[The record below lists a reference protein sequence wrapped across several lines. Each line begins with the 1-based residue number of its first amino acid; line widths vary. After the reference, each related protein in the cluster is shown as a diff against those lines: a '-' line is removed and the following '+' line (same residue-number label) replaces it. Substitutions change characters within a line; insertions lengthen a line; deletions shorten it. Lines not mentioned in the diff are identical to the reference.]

1 MQTIQKNLQQQ
12 IMGKYFAEKYF
23 KDFVKDKNFEKVRE
37 HCHFTGKNRGAEH
50 SICNLRF
57 IVPSKIPVIFH
68 KSSNYYYHFIVKE
81 FASKFEGQF
90 ECLGEN
96 KEKQKTFFFNRK
108 RSSKVNKDGNESLA
122 TISCKMKFFD
132 SASFMTSSLSSL
144 VDNLVKG
151 IHKIKCDIYHEYEVP
166 RTSQ

>member
-1 MQTIQKNLQQQ
+1 
-12 IMGKYFAEKYF
+12 MGKYFAEKYF

-37 HCHFTGKNRGAEH
+37 HYHFTGKNRGAGH

-81 FASKFEGQF
+81 FANKSEGQF

-96 KEKQKTFFFNRK
+96 TEKQKTFFF
-108 RSSKVNKDGNESLA
+108 
-122 TISCKMKFFD
+122 
-132 SASFMTSSLSSL
+132 
-144 VDNLVKG
+144 
-151 IHKIKCDIYHEYEVP
+151 
-166 RTSQ
+166 Q